1 MATTTV
7 TVPIPI
13 VQTSGGFFKI
23 VVALCLLLSLLW
35 FIRKFYMTMMTQSQ
49 PAPPPAAPTGCIKT
63 GLSSSTKDGSDCCT
77 RSMDFNNVCQPKPGQ
92 PSSSLG
98 APMS

>member
-23 VVALCLLLSLLW
+23 VMACCLLSSLIW
-35 FIRKFYMTMMTQSQ
+35 FIREFYMTMMTQSQ
-49 PAPPPAAPTGCIKT
+49 TAPTPLPSECIKT

-77 RSMDFNNVCQPKPGQ
+77 MSMDFNNVCQPKPGQ

>member
-23 VVALCLLLSLLW
+23 VAALCLLLSLLW
-35 FIRKFYMTMMTQSQ
+35 FIRKFYVTMMSQSQ
-49 PAPPPAAPTGCIKT
+49 TAPALLPSGCVQT
-63 GLSSSTKDGSDCCT
+63 GLSSATKDGSDCCT
-77 RSMDFNNVCQPKPGQ
+77 KSMDFNNVCQPKPGQ